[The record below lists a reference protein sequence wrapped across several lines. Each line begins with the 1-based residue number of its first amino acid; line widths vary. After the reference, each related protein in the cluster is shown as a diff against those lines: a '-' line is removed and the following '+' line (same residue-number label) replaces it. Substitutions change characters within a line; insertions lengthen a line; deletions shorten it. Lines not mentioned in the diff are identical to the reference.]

1 MKPEQKIETLINQ
14 IEVIPDEAKSQQ
26 TLEAMLNAQAEAERT
41 YQAGTHGS
49 IWRTLMKNRMSQ
61 ITATAAALIV
71 IAFVVTQLTFVTPT
85 FAQIV
90 EPILNAKTIAFDMT
104 VGPEDDGIV
113 MHDRVKGSRIRR
125 TISNLPNQT
134 MIIDTENSKML
145 VLNEEKGGIKTAA
158 YIDTKGPLQ
167 EGQRNFMDFIRE
179 VIIKI
184 KDHPGFKPSSLD
196 KQEID
201 GRKVIGY
208 AADSDTEHVK
218 VWADAETLLPVRVE
232 LGVGQQ
238 AYVIKNF
245 EFDIPI
251 SDAEVSLDVPE
262 GYTVKETA
270 FDFSN
275 VTEAN
280 LVESLRVW
288 ATVLL
293 DNRFP
298 DELSTQAYMAQVP
311 NLEPKIGALVDIP
324 AAEMEQM
331 GVNFIQGM
339 LFLQT
344 FEIQHKGPW
353 HYAGKGVKFGAAN
366 TPVFWYQPAG
376 SETYRVIYGDLTVRD
391 VAAKDL
397 PQL

>member
-1 MKPEQKIETLINQ
+1 MRPRDKIERYIKNTKVKTNP
-14 IEVIPDEAKSQQ
+14 EVNRAVLNDLLDH
-26 TLEAMLNAQAEAERT
+26 LETGRAPQAASPPLNP
-41 YQAGTHGS
+41 
-49 IWRTLMKNRMSQ
+49 WRTMMENRTFRIS
-61 ITATAAALIV
+61 TAAAVLLVAALIG
-71 IAFVVTQLTFVTPT
+71 ISQLVFVTPT

-90 EPILNAKTIAFDMT
+90 APILNAKTIAFDMT
-104 VGPEDDGIV
+104 VGPEDDGIL
-113 MHDRVKGSRIRR
+113 MHDRIKGSRIRR

-134 MIIDTENSKML
+134 LIIDTENSKML
-145 VLNEEKGGIKTAA
+145 VLNEEKGGVNTAA
-158 YIDTKGPLQ
+158 YIDTEGPLQ
-167 EGQRNFMDFIRE
+167 QGSKNFLAFIRE

-184 KDHPGFKPSSLD
+184 KDHPGFKPAPLD

-208 AADSDTEHVK
+208 AADSETEHVK

-238 AYVIKNF
+238 AWVIKNF

-251 SDAEVSLDVPE
+251 SDAEVSLEVPE

-270 FDFSN
+270 LDFSN

-280 LVESLRVW
+280 LVGSLRVW

-298 DELSTQAYMAQVP
+298 DEISTQAYMAHVP
-311 NLEPKIGALVDIP
+311 DLEPKIGALDIP
-324 AAEMEQM
+324 DAQKEQM

-344 FEIQHKGPW
+344 FELHHKGPW
-353 HYAGKGVKFGAAN
+353 HYAGKGVKFGQADK
-366 TPVFWYQPAG
+366 PIFWYRPAD
-376 SETYRVIYGDLTVRD
+376 SQTYRVIYGDLSIRE
-391 VAAKDL
+391 VAEPDL
-397 PQL
+397 PR

>member
-1 MKPEQKIETLINQ
+1 MKPEQKIENLIKQ
-14 IEVIPDEAKSQQ
+14 IDVIPDETKCRN
-26 TLEAMLNAQAEAERT
+26 TLEAMLKAQADGEPTAQT
-41 YQAGTHGS
+41 GTHLS
-49 IWRTLMKNRMSQ
+49 IWRTIMKNRTFRVS
-61 ITATAAALIV
+61 TAAAVLI
-71 IAFVVTQLTFVTPT
+71 IAGLVGISQIVFVTPT

-90 EPILNAKTIAFDMT
+90 APILNAKTIAFDMT
-104 VGPEDDGIV
+104 IGPEDDGIV
-113 MHDRVKGSRIRR
+113 MHDLVKGSRVRR
-125 TISNLPNQT
+125 TVSNLPDQT
-134 MIIDTENSKML
+134 MILDTEDSKML
-145 VLNEEKGGIKTAA
+145 VLNEKQGGVKTAT
-158 YIDTKGPLQ
+158 YIDTKGPLE
-167 EGQRNFMDFIRE
+167 EGQRNFLAFIRE
-179 VIIKI
+179 VIITI
-184 KDHPGFKPSSLD
+184 KDHPGFKPTPLG

-208 AADSDTEHVK
+208 AANNEANHVK

-232 LGVGQQ
+232 LGIGQD

-245 EFDIPI
+245 EFNIPI
-251 SDAEVSLDVPE
+251 TDAQVSMEVPA
-262 GYTVKETA
+262 GYTVKESA

-311 NLEPKIGALVDIP
+311 QIESTIGSLDLPDAQK
-324 AAEMEQM
+324 EQM

-344 FEIQHKGPW
+344 YELQQKGPW
-353 HYAGKGVKFGAAN
+353 HYAGNGVKFGSPD
-366 TPVFWYQPAG
+366 TPVLWYRPVG
-376 SETYRVIYGDLTVRD
+376 SGTYRVIYADLSVRD

-397 PQL
+397 PQE

>member
-1 MKPEQKIETLINQ
+1 MKPEKMIENLIEQ
-14 IEVIPDEAKSQQ
+14 IDVTPDEAKHRN
-26 TLEAMLNAQAEAERT
+26 TLDAMLKAQADSEPTASG
-41 YQAGTHGS
+41 GTHLS
-49 IWRTLMKNRMSQ
+49 IWRTIMKTRLTQ
-61 ITATAAALIV
+61 FTAAAAVLIV
-71 IAFVVTQLTFVTPT
+71 IAVVATQLTFVTPT

-104 VGPEDDGIV
+104 IGPEASGIV

-125 TISNLPNQT
+125 TVSNLPDQV
-134 MIIDTENSKML
+134 MIVDTEGSKML
-145 VLNEEKGGIKTAA
+145 TLVEKNGTKTAT

-167 EGQRNFMDFIRE
+167 EGTKNFLAFIRE

-184 KDHPGFKPSSLD
+184 KDHPGFKPTSLD

-218 VWADAETLLPVRVE
+218 VWADAETLLPMRVE
-232 LGVGQQ
+232 LGVGQE

-245 EFDIPI
+245 EFNIPI
-251 SDAEVSLDVPE
+251 SDEEVSMEVPG
-262 GYTVKETA
+262 GYTVKQSD

-275 VTEAN
+275 ITEEN

-298 DELSTQAYMAQVP
+298 DKLNTPAYMDQVP
-311 NLEPKIGALVDIP
+311 NLEQKIGALDIP
-324 AAEMEQM
+324 EKEMEQM

-339 LFLQT
+339 LFLQS
-344 FEIQHKGPW
+344 FELRHEGPW
-353 HYAGKGVKFGAAN
+353 HYAGKGAKFGSAD
-366 TPVFWYQPAG
+366 TPVLWYQPAG
-376 SETYRVIYGDLTVRD
+376 SQTYRVIYGDLTIKD
-391 VAAKDL
+391 VAPEDL
-397 PQL
+397 PQ

>member
-1 MKPEQKIETLINQ
+1 MRPRDKIERYIKNTKVKTNP
-14 IEVIPDEAKSQQ
+14 EVNRAVLNDLLDH
-26 TLEAMLNAQAEAERT
+26 LETGRAPQAASPQLNL
-41 YQAGTHGS
+41 
-49 IWRTLMKNRMSQ
+49 WRTIMENRTFRIS
-61 ITATAAALIV
+61 TAAAILLVAALIG
-71 IAFVVTQLTFVTPT
+71 ISQLVFVTPT

-104 VGPEDDGIV
+104 VGSEDDGIV
-113 MHDRVKGSRIRR
+113 MHDRIKGSRIRR
-125 TISNLPNQT
+125 TLSNMPGNI
-134 MIIDTENSKML
+134 MIIDTQNARML
-145 VLNEEKGGIKTAA
+145 NLTEEKGNVKTAA
-158 YIDTKGPLQ
+158 YIDTEGPLQ
-167 EGQRNFMDFIRE
+167 EGQKNFLAFIRE

-184 KDHPGFKPSSLD
+184 KDRPGFEPTSLD

-251 SDAEVSLDVPE
+251 SDAEVSMEVPE
-262 GYTVKETA
+262 GYTVKETP

-288 ATVLL
+288 ATVLQ

-298 DELSTQAYMAQVP
+298 DELSTQAYMTQVP
-311 NLEPKIGALVDIP
+311 LLEQKIGPLELSQ
-324 AAEMEQM
+324 AEKEQM

-344 FEIQHKGPW
+344 FELHHKGPW
-353 HYAGKGVKFGAAN
+353 HYAGKGVKFGQADK
-366 TPVFWYQPAG
+366 PIFWYRPAD
-376 SETYRVIYGDLTVRD
+376 SQLYRVIYGDLSIRE
-391 VAAKDL
+391 VAEPNL
-397 PQL
+397 PRP

>member
-1 MKPEQKIETLINQ
+1 MRPTDKIERYIKNRKIKTNP
-14 IEVIPDEAKSQQ
+14 EVNRAVLDDLLDHLETAQ
-26 TLEAMLNAQAEAERT
+26 TPQTAAPQPN
-41 YQAGTHGS
+41 
-49 IWRTLMKNRMSQ
+49 IWRIIMENKTFRIS
-61 ITATAAALIV
+61 TAAAVLLIAV
-71 IAFVVTQLTFVTPT
+71 LLGISQLVFVTPT

-104 VGPEDDGIV
+104 VGPEDGGIV
-113 MHDRVKGSRIRR
+113 MHDRIKGSRIRR
-125 TISNLPNQT
+125 TISNLPNQV
-134 MIIDTENSKML
+134 MIIDTEDSKML
-145 VLNEEKGGIKTAA
+145 TLVDKNGTKTAT
-158 YIDTKGPLQ
+158 YIDIEGPLQ
-167 EGQRNFMDFIRE
+167 EGQRNFLAFIRE

-184 KDHPGFKPSSLD
+184 KDHPGFKPTSLD

-201 GRKVIGY
+201 GRQVIGY

-232 LGVGQQ
+232 LGVGQE

-245 EFDIPI
+245 EFNIPV
-251 SDAEVSLDVPE
+251 SDAEVSMEVPE
-262 GYTVKETA
+262 GYTVKETP

-293 DNRFP
+293 DGHFP
-298 DELSTQAYMAQVP
+298 DELSTQAYMTQVP
-311 NLEPKIGALVDIP
+311 QLEPKVGALDIP
-324 AAEMEQM
+324 DAQKEQM

-344 FEIQHKGPW
+344 FELHHKGPW
-353 HYAGKGVKFGAAN
+353 HYAGKGVKFGDAK
-366 TPVFWYQPAG
+366 TPVFWYRPEG
-376 SETYRVIYGDLTVRD
+376 SKTYRVIYGDLSVKD
-391 VAAKDL
+391 VAPEDL
-397 PQL
+397 PQ